1 MQVDVDSEV
10 SGNENDTEAA
20 TPVNLDDGTLP
31 SVTIGTEPWHEHVP
45 VVITN
50 LIVLWFLV

>member
-10 SGNENDTEAA
+10 SGNENGVEAA
-20 TPVNLDDGTLP
+20 TPINLDDGTLP

-45 VVITN
+45 VVRTN
-50 LIVLWFLV
+50 LARPGLV